1 MSWNIPT
8 CKIEAMDAIRCATP
22 GTTCSVQRQRLRS
35 ALAKFAI
42 TSYEAMRYLDI
53 YDPRARVME
62 LRRDGEQ
69 IHRHWWTVATESGD
83 LHRVGLYVLFG
94 SRL

>member
-8 CKIEAMDAIRCATP
+8 WKIEAMDALRRAMP
-22 GTTCSVQRQRLRS
+22 GTTCSVQRQRLRA

-62 LRRDGEQ
+62 LRRDGDR
-69 IHRHWWTVATESGD
+69 IHRHWWTIATESGD
-83 LHRVGLYVLFG
+83 WHRVGLYVLDG
-94 SRL
+94 SGL